1 MPSPQADGRWA
12 TRTITLRRVPEN
24 VRLAENG
31 AGFPVTLETTETLG
45 HEALLHT
52 RTAGHS
58 LILRTAGLGQA
69 PSDGIKLEIDWDAA
83 AWFDAGTGQALD

>member
-1 MPSPQADGRWA
+1 MAKFAGAEVVLGIR
-12 TRTITLRRVPEN
+12 PEN
-24 VRLAENG
+24 VHLADNG
-31 AGFPVTLETTETLG
+31 AGFPAKLETTETLG

-58 LILRTAGLGQA
+58 LVVRTAGLGQA

-83 AWFDAGTGQALD
+83 AWFDAETGQALD